1 MRFDYYKLANEVQK
15 KRKRMAFS
23 LRKLESLTG
32 ISHAELSR
40 IENGMRPN
48 VGIINLIKLCEILN
62 LDFVKLLKDTNY
74 LVEKKSSE
82 FKNVSD
88 ERCVYILEIILHEL
102 DNLNYDTKHFSNA
115 DNNLVHENSDIEIV
129 IYL

>member
-1 MRFDYYKLANEVQK
+1 MRFDYYKLAKEVQK
-15 KRKRMAFS
+15 KRKKMAFS
-23 LRKLESLTG
+23 LRELESLTG

-82 FKNVSD
+82 FKKVND
-88 ERCVYILEIILHEL
+88 EKYAYILEIILHGL
-102 DNLNYDTKHFSNA
+102 YDLNYDTKHFSNE
-115 DNNLVHENSDIEIV
+115 DNNFVHENSGTEIV